1 MELRFLKSISWLLRH
16 GAIKENI
23 AINNEGY
30 ILISDLL
37 LWLEEKKKCKITY
50 EDLVDIVAND
60 NKGRLTISREY
71 IRANQGHSMDIQIN
85 FESYK
90 CESSQ
95 IMHAT
100 YNRNK
105 ESIKQNGLKVMSRNY
120 VHLINIDS
128 SCNKFHMIRQDTD
141 LYVFV
146 NGNEINLKSSD
157 NGVILAKDIP
167 SKNLTFVNAYEKMQS
182 GCYGFIIY
190 DTTGSNVLIVETK
203 SGILGFPKGKKE
215 KGEIP
220 IECAFRELKEETN
233 LDPEDLI
240 ILNGCLSEVNQKNN
254 VPTNYYRAKVKENI
268 GKELYCLDENEN
280 LNIKWMSISE
290 IMQIDDNKFYPRR
303 KKLII

>member
-1 MELRFLKSISWLLRH
+1 
-16 GAIKENI
+16 
-23 AINNEGY
+23 
-30 ILISDLL
+30 
-37 LWLEEKKKCKITY
+37 
-50 EDLVDIVAND
+50 
-60 NKGRLTISREY
+60 
-71 IRANQGHSMDIQIN
+71 
-85 FESYK
+85 
-90 CESSQ
+90 
-95 IMHAT
+95 
-100 YNRNK
+100 
-105 ESIKQNGLKVMSRNY
+105 
-120 VHLINIDS
+120 
-128 SCNKFHMIRQDTD
+128 
-141 LYVFV
+141 
-146 NGNEINLKSSD
+146 
-157 NGVILAKDIP
+157 
-167 SKNLTFVNAYEKMQS
+167 MQS